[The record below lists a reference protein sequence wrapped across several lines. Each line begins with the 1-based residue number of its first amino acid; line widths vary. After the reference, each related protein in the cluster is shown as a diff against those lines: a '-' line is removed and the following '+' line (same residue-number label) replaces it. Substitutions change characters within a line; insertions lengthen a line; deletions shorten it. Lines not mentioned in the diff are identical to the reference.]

1 MKEKEYLEC
10 YPSPT
15 APQAKKRKAA
25 TKEADVPVKK
35 RGRPAKAAAAAAK
48 DDADEPDEPVE
59 DAPATTKTRGRP
71 ATKDAANA
79 KSAVTSEGK
88 AAPRK
93 RGRPLKAGKTTKMP
107 GIGRMEAYAP
117 IITLQHIPK
126 TGRNLNGDRFNKS
139 SRTPEGNIIDYR
151 LGYYEQIFTI
161 KRQPVV
167 LTLLNLGKQGKGDD
181 LKAQKQ

>member
-1 MKEKEYLEC
+1 MMLRQITTATLD
-10 YPSPT
+10 SQT

-93 RGRPLKAGKTTKMP
+93 RGRPLKAGKTTKSHADQ
-107 GIGRMEAYAP
+107 EAAKK
-117 IITLQHIPK
+117 TL
-126 TGRNLNGDRFNKS
+126 
-139 SRTPEGNIIDYR
+139 
-151 LGYYEQIFTI
+151 
-161 KRQPVV
+161 
-167 LTLLNLGKQGKGDD
+167 
-181 LKAQKQ
+181 